1 VRDGVKEFDGQVA
14 LVFGGTTGIGFA
26 SANLLAERG
35 ASVAVSGPDKD
46 PAMQVAASI
55 AAATGART
63 ASAAADVR
71 DLSQVQAAVAAV
83 AAEFGGLDVLV
94 VSAGIQRYGS
104 VTDTEQ
110 WVWDE
115 VFEVN
120 VRGAFF
126 AAKAALPYLRQ
137 GRSPAVVVVSSV
149 QAFVTQNDVAA
160 YTASKGALNAFV
172 RSMAVDE
179 APHGVRVNAVCP
191 GSVDTPM
198 LRASAAQ
205 FSDGSDEAIE
215 RTVAAWGSAHPLG
228 RVAQPR
234 EVAEVV
240 AFLASARA
248 SFVTGEEIR
257 VDGGLAVRLSAEVP
271 RIPTAERRSS

>member
-1 VRDGVKEFDGQVA
+1 VREFDGQVA
-14 LVFGGTTGIGFA
+14 LVFGATTGIGLA
-26 SANLLAERG
+26 SATVLAERG
-35 ASVAVSGPDKD
+35 ACVVVSGPDTD
-46 PAMQVAASI
+46 PARQAAHEI

-63 ASAAADVR
+63 ASTAADVR
-71 DLSQVQAAVAAV
+71 DLKDVQLAVDAAV
-83 AAEFGGLDVLV
+83 AEFGGVDILV

-104 VTDTEQ
+104 VTDTAAS
-110 WVWDE
+110 VWNE

-126 AAKAALPYLRQ
+126 AAKAALPYLRR
-137 GRSPAVVVVSSV
+137 GRSPSVVVVSSV
-149 QAFVTQNDVAA
+149 QALVTQNNVAA
-160 YTASKGALNAFV
+160 YTASKGALNALV

-179 APHGVRVNAVCP
+179 APYGVRVNAVCP

-205 FSDGSDEAIE
+205 FSDGTDEAIE

-271 RIPTAERRSS
+271 RASTTDGPRS